1 MPLLEVRDLK
11 VSFDTEDGTVHS
23 VDGVSYSVDAGRSLG
38 IVGESGSGKS
48 VSSLTLLGLTRSK
61 NATISGSVRFDG
73 KDLLAM
79 SGEELRS
86 VRGQEIAMI
95 FQDPLTSLHPYSRN
109 GDQLIEA
116 VLVHQKISKQAAH
129 ARSLELLQRVG
140 IPNARARMDTFPH
153 QMSGGMRQ
161 RVMIAMALVNDP
173 ELLIADEPTT
183 ALDVTVQAQI
193 IELLKDIQNERGTAI
208 VLITHDL
215 GVVADVAD
223 EVVVM
228 YGGRVVERG
237 TVEDIYYRAQ
247 MPYTW
252 GLLGS
257 IARLDGPRG
266 QRLRPIKG
274 QPPSLIR
281 LPKGCVFRPRCDF
294 HQYVEGNRCDVERP
308 ELLSVEYGH
317 ESRCFLTKEQKV
329 TLAKVAL
336 RGTAADTSIEH
347 LPLPDVEEAAEAAAH
362 GPGPGAAVPS
372 SHAPAMARH
381 DSGAP
386 GGGSGGGSGARGGTS
401 PATTTEG
408 AQ

>member
-1 MPLLEVRDLK
+1 MTTPLLELRDVR
-11 VSFDTEDGTVHS
+11 VGFPTEDGLVQA
-23 VDGVSYSVDAGRSLG
+23 VDKVSYSVEPGKTLAV
-38 IVGESGSGKS
+38 VGESGSGKS
-48 VSSLTLLGLTRSK
+48 VTSLAIMGLHNRKRTVVEGQ
-61 NATISGSVRFDG
+61 IMLDG
-73 KDLLAM
+73 DDLLQLEAD
-79 SGEELRS
+79 EVRALRG
-86 VRGQEIAMI
+86 RKMAMI
-95 FQDPLTSLHPYSRN
+95 FQDPLSSLHPYFRI
-109 GDQLIEA
+109 GDQLVEA
-116 VLVHQKISKQAAH
+116 VLVHQKVSKQAAH

-140 IPNARARMDTFPH
+140 IPNARARMDTYPH

-208 VLITHDL
+208 VIITHDL

-237 TVEDIYYRAQ
+237 TVEDIYYRPA
-247 MPYTW
+247 MPYSW

-257 IARLDGPRG
+257 VARMDGDRG

-274 QPPSLIR
+274 QPPSLIN
-281 LPKGCVFRPRCDF
+281 LPQGCVFRPRCDF

-308 ELLSVEYGH
+308 DLYPEGRGH
-317 ESRCFLTKEQKV
+317 YARCFLSHEQKV
-329 TLAKVAL
+329 TLRLEAL
-336 RGTAADTSIEH
+336 AGTPADEQVSAADGR
-347 LPLPDVEEAAEAAAH
+347 V
-362 GPGPGAAVPS
+362 
-372 SHAPAMARH
+372 
-381 DSGAP
+381 
-386 GGGSGGGSGARGGTS
+386 ARGAT
-401 PATTTEG
+401 AVTTTEA